1 MAQERWRKKSGA
13 DWARKSFSWFS
24 SIHVIRA
31 ITSRAFLSRGFHHVD
46 ITGGAWN
53 ALVTAGGEQNTQCT
67 KQYDISGLTYDESFG
82 DIMWQQM
89 KPCDNVTL
97 TDLQPVLHIHQT
109 TWGRFCLKANCSIQI
124 IPSPYAHIYHLD
136 HTYAILSLSCV
147 GGVLLTTE
155 YTKLGMWSFL
165 RGRRSSWLSTI

>member
-31 ITSRAFLSRGFHHVD
+31 ITSRAFLSRGYSSRGHYRRCLECSGNGRRGTEHTVHKTVRHIGSHVWWV
-46 ITGGAWN
+46 IWW
-53 ALVTAGGEQNTQCT
+53 Q
-67 KQYDISGLTYDESFG
+67 
-82 DIMWQQM
+82 IMWQQM

-109 TWGRFCLKANCSIQI
+109 NCGGVFVWRPTALYKLFQV
-124 IPSPYAHIYHLD
+124 PPAHIYHLD
-136 HTYAILSLSCV
+136 HTHAISQCA
-147 GGVLLTTE
+147 
-155 YTKLGMWSFL
+155 
-165 RGRRSSWLSTI
+165 

>member
-31 ITSRAFLSRGFHHVD
+31 ITSRAFLSRGFHH
-46 ITGGAWN
+46 GGHYRRC
-53 ALVTAGGEQNTQCT
+53 LEC
-67 KQYDISGLTYDESFG
+67 SGNGRRGTEHTVHKTVRHRVSRVMTFG

-109 TWGRFCLKANCSIQI
+109 TWGRFCLKANCSIQV
-124 IPSPYAHIYHLD
+124 IPSPYTHIYHLD
-136 HTYAILSLSCV
+136 HTYTPSCRWCAIDNWV
-147 GGVLLTTE
+147 HET
-155 YTKLGMWSFL
+155 
-165 RGRRSSWLSTI
+165 